1 MDGLIAYILSKK
13 NIAKALMGISSIKL
27 NADETKFIITCKDGS
42 EFTVNVP
49 KGAGFTTDDVK
60 ATLDV
65 GAIKNGEIV
74 KSGSNLQ
81 SFVEQL
87 LVKSEAPATL
97 LTLTCSDG
105 DTHDIVREKGVNI
118 DVNAKVVVTKKSYDI
133 STGSWT
139 APSVISET
147 ISPTG
152 GTYTK
157 DFNNISDT
165 TIFTFK
171 ATDTKGL
178 IGSASKQI
186 DFVDPIYVCYIDK
199 TTDIAD
205 VTEDMIKGGTKVLK
219 KKGTVTED
227 IISANQKVGFAFL
240 KSYGS
245 LTSLKDLKNSF
256 ENLDSFDVK
265 EIDIT
270 SIDGRT
276 LTYYL
281 YLNSLAVTLDASDK
295 FQYQLKW

>member
-1 MDGLIAYILSKK
+1 MVLYSLLKSK
-13 NIAKALMGISSIKL
+13 IAKSLMGISSIKL

-60 ATLDV
+60 STLDV
-65 GAIKNGEIV
+65 GAIKNGDIV
-74 KSGSNLQ
+74 KAGSNLQ

-87 LVKSEAPATL
+87 LTRDEAPSTL

-105 DTHDIVREKGVNI
+105 DSYDVVREKGVNI
-118 DVNAKVVVTKKSYDI
+118 NVNAKAVVTKKSYDI
-133 STGSWT
+133 STGSWIS
-139 APSVISET
+139 PSVTSET

-157 DFNNISDT
+157 NFNNISDT

-171 ATDTKGL
+171 AIDTEGL
-178 IGSASKQI
+178 VGSSSKQI

-205 VTEDMIKGGTKVLK
+205 VTESMIKGGTKVLK
-219 KKGTVTED
+219 KKGTITED
-227 IISANQKVGFAFL
+227 IISTNQKVGFCFP
-240 KSYGS
+240 KSYGL
-245 LTSLKDLKNSF
+245 LTSVRDVKNSF
-256 ENLDSFDVK
+256 ENLDSFDIK

-270 SIDGRT
+270 SVDGRIVR
-276 LTYYL
+276 YYL

>member
-1 MDGLIAYILSKK
+1 MDVVLLSICKGLIGKS
-13 NIAKALMGISSIKL
+13 LMGISSIKL

-60 ATLDV
+60 STLDV
-65 GAIKNGEIV
+65 GAIKNGDIV
-74 KSGSNLQ
+74 KAGSNLQ

-87 LVKSEAPATL
+87 LIQDEAPSTL

-105 DTHDIVREKGVNI
+105 YAYDVIREKGVNI
-118 DVNAKVVVTKKSYDI
+118 DVNAKAIVTKKSYDI
-133 STGSWT
+133 STGSWIS
-139 APSVISET
+139 PSVISET

-157 DFNNISDT
+157 NFNNISDT

-171 ATDTKGL
+171 ATDTEGL
-178 IGSASKQI
+178 VGSGSKQI

-199 TTDIAD
+199 TIDIVD

-227 IISANQKVGFAFL
+227 IISDNKKVGFAFL

-245 LTSLKDLKNSF
+245 LTSVKDLKNSF

-265 EIDIT
+265 EINIT
-270 SIDGRT
+270 SVDGRT

>member
-1 MDGLIAYILSKK
+1 MSPIVVFAILMKKIKSCLTGIANMTKGSDNASIDITTNDGGKF
-13 NIAKALMGISSIKL
+13 NIPIPKSTT
-27 NADETKFIITCKDGS
+27 TKEIVS
-42 EFTVNVP
+42 TV
-49 KGAGFTTDDVK
+49 DC
-60 ATLDV
+60 
-65 GAIKNGEIV
+65 GAIKKGDKV
-74 KSGSNLQ
+74 KINSDIQALS
-81 SFVEQL
+81 EQL
-87 LVKSEAPATL
+87 LLQDESCSVI

-139 APSVISET
+139 APNTISET
-147 ISPTG
+147 VSSTG
-152 GTYTK
+152 GTYTR

-165 TIFTFK
+165 TVFTFK
-171 ATDTKGL
+171 ATDIKGL
-178 IGSASKQI
+178 VGSASKQI

-205 VTEDMIKGGTKVLK
+205 VTESMIKGGTKVLK
-219 KKGTVTED
+219 KKGIITED
-227 IISANQKVGFAFL
+227 IISANQKVGFCFP
-240 KSYGS
+240 KSYGL
-245 LTSLKDLKNSF
+245 LTSVRDVKNSF